1 MFKERHL
8 FVFVDDLLT
17 LNLILAM
24 GFPKIYGIG
33 ETIDIQNIL
42 LRDIM
47 NLEVS
52 IRMNKEEK

>member
-1 MFKERHL
+1 MFKVEHL
-8 FVFVDDLLT
+8 FVFVNGLHT

-24 GFPKIYGIG
+24 RFPKIYGRG

-42 LRDIM
+42 LIDIM